1 MPTKSVVMTTKK
13 ELYTFIKTLMSK
25 RMDKDER
32 NEIIY
37 DEINSFME
45 RWPEHRKAVE
55 NYTKKN

>member
-1 MPTKSVVMTTKK
+1 
-13 ELYTFIKTLMSK
+13 MSK